1 MTLRGHIIKGPCDFM
16 VRNSSLYVTNLSNL
30 VVIVIVLVEITYLI
44 CQVTFQDHAIKGS
57 CGSKFIVCN
66 NPVRFGGYRYCD
78 RRDIFLIYH
87 FTLPGHGSNV
97 LCDFMGESGL
107 QKLWTYRAVK
117 TSTRCKKKRAPKI
130 NSNIC
135 FITIL

>member
-57 CGSKFIVCN
+57 CDFIEQSSLYV
-66 NPVRFGGYRYCD
+66 
-78 RRDIFLIYH
+78 
-87 FTLPGHGSNV
+87 
-97 LCDFMGESGL
+97 
-107 QKLWTYRAVK
+107 
-117 TSTRCKKKRAPKI
+117 
-130 NSNIC
+130 
-135 FITIL
+135 TILSDLVVIDIVIDETYF